1 MAKIWKPSKEEAKAF
16 AIKMSEIKAF
26 CEEFNI
32 IKNYKEDSY
41 YFELNGNMYRVS
53 NHSKPLDVDYDEFGN
68 KIKYYEYEG
77 VILIQASKTRIMDIY
92 MALKNGNAVDS
103 KGNVT
108 VEETEKKEEN

>member
-1 MAKIWKPSKEEAKAF
+1 MPTKWKPSKEEAKAF
-16 AIKMSEIKAF
+16 AIKMAEIKAF

-32 IKNYKEDSY
+32 IKNYKEDTY

-53 NHSKPLDVDYDEFGN
+53 NSSSPLAVDYDEFGN

-92 MALKNGNAVDS
+92 MNLKNGEQLDS
-103 KGNVT
+103 KGNIIT
-108 VEETEKKEEN
+108 KK

>member
-1 MAKIWKPSKEEAKAF
+1 MANNWKPSKEEAKAF
-16 AIKMSEIKAF
+16 AIKMAEIKAF

-53 NHSKPLDVDYDEFGN
+53 NHSKPLEVDWDELGN
-68 KIKYYEYEG
+68 KIKYFEYEG

-92 MALKNGNAVDS
+92 MALKDGKKVDA
-103 KGNVT
+103 KGNVL
-108 VEETEKKEEN
+108 EEIK